1 MTDTKIPQD
10 WAILLDEYERRI
22 AAGRAMGGKEKLAKR
37 KRAKKL
43 NARQMIDLL
52 VDEGSF
58 VELGT
63 LVGSVSHANLPA
75 APADA
80 LIGGIAKI
88 AQRTVIVGAEDFTV
102 QGGSIGHGTSA
113 KRVRLARLAA
123 QERVPFIMILDGAGA
138 RATNALERHP
148 YAPNDL
154 QELAALSGTI
164 PTVAVVLG
172 SSAGH
177 GALTGLLMDFVVMLE
192 SASMFAAGPP
202 LVAAALGEM
211 VSKEELGSATMHAS
225 TSGVC
230 HNLAKNEDEACQI
243 VRRYLNYLP
252 QNAWQRSEV
261 TADNKHCKPRRLDKI
276 LNLIPRN
283 LQTPYDIKPV
293 LELVMDKESVL
304 EIQPLYGTTIV
315 TALARLGGYS
325 VAIIANQPIV
335 MAGSIDH
342 NAAEKATHFI
352 EMADAFHLPVIFLA
366 DNPGIMSGSK
376 AEQAGTLRSAAR
388 MYMAQARLRSP
399 KLHITLRKAFGFGSS
414 LMGMNPFDDQTITLA
429 LPGISL
435 GGIPATGG
443 GNAAKVDEDTQAQL
457 TAAETSG
464 AWSAGDTMAYDEIV
478 DPRDLRNRLMSCLEL
493 SQNRNSEQAKPAAHC
508 GIRP

>member
-1 MTDTKIPQD
+1 MTDKKIPQD
-10 WAILLDEYERRI
+10 WAILLDEYERRL

-37 KRAKKL
+37 KRSGKL
-43 NARQMIDLL
+43 NARQVIELL

-63 LVGSVSHANLPA
+63 LVGGISHVKLPTA
-75 APADA
+75 AADA
-80 LIGGIAKI
+80 LVGGIAKI
-88 AQRTVIVGAEDFTV
+88 NHRMVIIGAEDFTV

-138 RATNALERHP
+138 RVTNALERHP

-164 PTVAVVLG
+164 PTIALVLG

-202 LVAAALGEM
+202 LVAAALGE
-211 VSKEELGSATMHAS
+211 VVTKEELGSAKMHAS
-225 TSGVC
+225 VSGVC
-230 HNLAKNEDEACQI
+230 HNLAKNEKEACQL
-243 VRRYLNYLP
+243 VRRYLDYLP

-261 TADNKHCKPRRLDKI
+261 LGESKITTPRRIDDVLK
-276 LNLIPRN
+276 LIPRN
-283 LQTPYDIKPV
+283 LQTPYDILPV
-293 LELVMDKESVL
+293 LNLIMDKDSLL
-304 EIQPLYGTTIV
+304 EIQPLYGTTLV
-315 TALARLGGYS
+315 TAFARLGGHA
-325 VAIIANQPIV
+325 VAVVANQPMV
-335 MAGSIDH
+335 LAGSIHHD
-342 NAAEKATHFI
+342 AAEKACHFI
-352 EMADAFHLPVIFLA
+352 EVADAFHLPVIFLA

-388 MYMAQARLRSP
+388 MYMAQSRLRSP
-399 KLHITLRKAFGFGSS
+399 KLHVTLRKAFGFGSS

-435 GGIPATGG
+435 GGIPAIGG

-457 TAAETSG
+457 AAAETSG
-464 AWSAGDTMAYDEIV
+464 SWSSGDTMAYDEII
-478 DPRDLRNRLMSCLEL
+478 DPRDLRNMLLTSLEL
-493 SQNRNSEQAKPAAHC
+493 SLNRRTERPEPARHC
-508 GIRP
+508 GVRP